1 MDEGSWG
8 GTRMKVLVVDDH
20 EIARD
25 GIKVQ
30 LADLSDS
37 IELDEAATC
46 TQAITFTQRTR
57 YDLVLL
63 DLNLRDTSAMETLVA
78 FRKAS
83 PETPVVVLSGI
94 GNRRLVREVI
104 DAGAMAFIPKR
115 ASRIEIVAALRKILE
130 GGVYLPDLA
139 FDGDIDSDEAR
150 DRERESV
157 MVRLTVRQL
166 QVLRRAIEGKP
177 NKVISGELDLSTH
190 TVKAHLSAAMR
201 VLGVSNRTEAVYKAA
216 TLGIALG
223 G

>member
-1 MDEGSWG
+1 
-8 GTRMKVLVVDDH
+8 MKVLVVDDH

-25 GIKVQ
+25 GIKLQ
-30 LADLSDS
+30 LKDLSQS
-37 IELDEAATC
+37 IETDEAATC
-46 TQAITFTQRTR
+46 TEAMAHTQQTR

-63 DLNLRDTSAMETLVA
+63 DLNLRDTSAMETLLA
-78 FRKAS
+78 FRAAS
-83 PETPVVVLSGI
+83 PQTPVVVLSGI

-115 ASRIEIVAALRKILE
+115 ASRVEMLEALRKILS

-139 FDGDIDSDEAR
+139 LGGDLDDDAVKE
-150 DRERESV
+150 RERQAI
-157 MVRLTVRQL
+157 MARLTGRQL
-166 QVLRRAIEGKP
+166 QVLKCAIEGKP

-223 G
+223 S